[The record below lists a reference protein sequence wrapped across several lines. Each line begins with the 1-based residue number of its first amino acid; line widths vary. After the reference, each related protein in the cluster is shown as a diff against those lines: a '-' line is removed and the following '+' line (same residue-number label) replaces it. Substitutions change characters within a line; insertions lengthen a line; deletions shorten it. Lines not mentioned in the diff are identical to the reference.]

1 MKEILI
7 INGMGGVGKDT
18 FVNCLKNYAKV
29 MHISIVDIVKSAATN
44 LGWNGEKDE
53 KSRRFLSD
61 LKVAIDRYNDAN
73 YEYVKTVVE
82 QFKTDA
88 LLEGYEILCIDM
100 REKEQVYKAKK
111 DFGARSVLVVRDS
124 VKNITSNIAD
134 AGVFSMDYDVV
145 IKNNSTI
152 DDLNKAA
159 GQFVSDLRAA
169 NSKDEPE
176 HKDVNEGASEK
187 KEEQDE
193 FDKKVDEF
201 FDRLEGFLDIFFKK
215 Q

>member
-29 MHISIVDIVKSAATN
+29 MHISIVDIVKSTATK

-88 LLEGYEILCIDM
+88 LLKDFEILCIDM

-152 DDLNKAA
+152 DDLNNAA
-159 GQFVSDLRAA
+159 GQFVCDLRAA

>member
-29 MHISIVDIVKSAATN
+29 MHISIVDIVKSTATK